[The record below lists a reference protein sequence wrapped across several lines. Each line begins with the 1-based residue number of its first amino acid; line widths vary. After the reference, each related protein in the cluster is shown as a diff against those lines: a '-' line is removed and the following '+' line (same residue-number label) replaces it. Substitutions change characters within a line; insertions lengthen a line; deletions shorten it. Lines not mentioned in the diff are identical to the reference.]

1 MLKYFLSFYTCLDT
15 LSLFFLQ
22 RADQQ
27 ASVADRPS
35 VRVPKGPGGGKEE
48 PSGAAVLALPAQ
60 QGGGRAGAVDCSEGG
75 GRQLARTGSR
85 L

>member
-1 MLKYFLSFYTCLDT
+1 MQKYFLSFYARLDT
-15 LSLFFLQ
+15 LSLSFPQ

-27 ASVADRPS
+27 ASVTDRPS
-35 VRVPKGPGGGKEE
+35 VCVPEGPGGGEEE

-60 QGGGRAGAVDCSEGG
+60 QGGGRAGAVDRPEGG